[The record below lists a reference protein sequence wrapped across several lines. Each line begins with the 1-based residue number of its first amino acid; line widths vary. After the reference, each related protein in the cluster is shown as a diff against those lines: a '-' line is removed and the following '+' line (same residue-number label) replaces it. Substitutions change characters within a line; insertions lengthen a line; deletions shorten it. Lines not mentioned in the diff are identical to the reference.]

1 MGCEKLYKFLIGNTF
16 EVVTDHK
23 ALQYVF
29 SPGKEISSIQAAR
42 LQRWAIL
49 LSAYDYTIVHKP
61 AKELVVADFLSRN
74 LPMNDTSPNVDT
86 KVYFNTGECS
96 ITSYPLFT
104 KIMKNEPYTSIKK
117 LNNQVCQMILILN
130 L

>member
-1 MGCEKLYKFLIGNTF
+1 MLEQEEHPVIFISRKLNKAESNYSQTEREALGIVWAVKRLYKFLIGNTF
-16 EVVTDHK
+16 EIVTDHK

-49 LSAYDYTIVHKP
+49 LSSYDYTIVYKP
-61 AKELVVADFLSRN
+61 S
-74 LPMNDTSPNVDT
+74 SNVDT

-96 ITSYPLFT
+96 ITS
-104 KIMKNEPYTSIKK
+104 
-117 LNNQVCQMILILN
+117 
-130 L
+130 